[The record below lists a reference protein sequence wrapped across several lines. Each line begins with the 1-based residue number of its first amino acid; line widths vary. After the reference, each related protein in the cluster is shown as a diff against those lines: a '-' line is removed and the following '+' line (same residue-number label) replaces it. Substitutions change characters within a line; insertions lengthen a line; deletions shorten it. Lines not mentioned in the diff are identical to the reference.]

1 MGAGPAAA
9 WSSLR
14 RAVPCASLPQVHVI
28 KYPRLEDLSAQ
39 LQGWKPNF
47 VYVYGGVNGDKRDLE
62 KQAVSHLS
70 FLVDAQGACVHACAG
85 RGRRQGGG
93 GSLQARRVYTR
104 AAACWTF
111 CQGGWW
117 GSGSALPGQPSRGPF
132 SQPPGLGRAHTNAA
146 APAPLQGGLWRRRCT
161 SSSPPLAACTWTPST
176 LMPRGAHRSV
186 RASWCARCEVT
197 EVLGGAKTQWRAG
210 NWSSAKR
217 AQHVP
222 GQSGR

>member
-1 MGAGPAAA
+1 M
-9 WSSLR
+9 
-14 RAVPCASLPQVHVI
+14 HVI

-104 AAACWTF
+104 AAACWTL
-111 CQGGWW
+111 
-117 GSGSALPGQPSRGPF
+117 LPGRLVGQRQCTARPALTWAILPA
-132 SQPPGLGRAHTNAA
+132 PRAWTGTHQCCGACAA
-146 APAPLQGGLWRRRCT
+146 AGRFVEAALHLFLASFGGLHLDTVYFDAQGCT
-161 SSSPPLAACTWTPST
+161 QI
-176 LMPRGAHRSV
+176 G
-186 RASWCARCEVT
+186 
-197 EVLGGAKTQWRAG
+197 
-210 NWSSAKR
+210 KR
-217 AQHVP
+217 
-222 GQSGR
+222 